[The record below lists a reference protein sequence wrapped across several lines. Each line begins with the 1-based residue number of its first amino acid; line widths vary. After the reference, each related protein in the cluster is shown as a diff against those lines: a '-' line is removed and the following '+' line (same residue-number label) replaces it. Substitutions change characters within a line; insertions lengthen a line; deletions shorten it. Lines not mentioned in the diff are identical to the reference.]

1 MRACMQ
7 TDRSHAWAF
16 GAWPSG
22 VLLADD
28 TLRELPPEAQR
39 QPRGRRPPTPGTA
52 TGVGGGGGEGG
63 ATSVMRFWVSSSCSY
78 FFFFGRPCPP
88 AYWDECDMDVAC
100 TGIPWPSLLHAAI
113 PRLSLRCL

>member
-1 MRACMQ
+1 
-7 TDRSHAWAF
+7 
-16 GAWPSG
+16 
-22 VLLADD
+22 
-28 TLRELPPEAQR
+28 
-39 QPRGRRPPTPGTA
+39 
-52 TGVGGGGGEGG
+52 
-63 ATSVMRFWVSSSCSY
+63 MRFWVSSSCSY